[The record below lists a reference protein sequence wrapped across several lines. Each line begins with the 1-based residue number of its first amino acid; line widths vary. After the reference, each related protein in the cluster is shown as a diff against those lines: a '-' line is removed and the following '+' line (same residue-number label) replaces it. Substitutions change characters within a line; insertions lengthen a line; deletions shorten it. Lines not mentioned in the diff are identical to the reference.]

1 MSEYTEKLLEKYS
14 RGMATQTGTASK
26 TTDDTKSYAQ
36 KLLEKHIAKR
46 IAGTDTK
53 TINRVET
60 DDDFF
65 QKLRQ
70 DERFSGFNIYAAQQG
85 LSAYQRMKFE
95 GPTAA
100 EQQQKRIEQAAWAP
114 LADAIPNYW
123 RVVQQY
129 ANDTSWKEPTDK
141 WNDDQRN
148 AFGYLYAKDK
158 EQAFQYAQEINEA
171 INAAA
176 KEEKRQ
182 AVQEKATGGFWAGT
196 GDTAKAIV
204 AGMAGIGD
212 YVNDVAEYAAR
223 GRITEKG
230 DTLSSTEYS
239 DAVTSGISEHLNK
252 KYGTIDDSG
261 WAKIAQRTAAF
272 QSDGSVGDMSDL
284 VGHVGEKGRGVG
296 DVYGMGVSMG
306 TSMLSGHALGRVG
319 SLVQFFGSAAAS
331 AVDEAK
337 SRGASDAQALA
348 YGAALGASESLT
360 ELIPI
365 DNLLNMGA
373 AADLTGAMWNILK
386 QSGEEFLGEG
396 LNAIISNVA
405 DNYIMADKSNF
416 SILKQ
421 DYMSKGFSE
430 QEAGKEAWM
439 DLWGDIAFDA
449 ISGGITGAASAGIEM
464 GIQGVIQNRHYRKS
478 YDGSTAELVQ
488 QGIEAPK
495 DSLSHKLA
503 ESYHAKLNAGGSL
516 SGAEIRRLAKANE
529 QQFLSAEYDSIRDD
543 ASALLTDLGER
554 ENAVGI
560 ADIIAKKITKQKISK
575 AEQAV
580 LDHSSFGI
588 WVMDQL
594 SPETFNAEWA
604 ANRIVPMGIAA
615 HDYAARS
622 ENLREGGFIQPHSG
636 ILKQQATD
644 NSINATEIP
653 RNTTELAK
661 NATPEFKNSTEIAE
675 KSTPGGVIADPSAVD
690 GKKKATV
697 GATADKAE
705 AGVVEVS
712 DTHGTSQKTGRESA
726 GEKTVFV
733 STGETVKITRIA
745 SVGRN
750 GDMKLELS
758 DGSVVDASDVD
769 HSDEG
774 ESLIYSTI
782 ADLGAGVETS
792 NELLNIYRNN
802 PGGVSPGD
810 YAAGMMEA
818 FTYGQYHIPRNE
830 LAQNEAASALT
841 QVQRNTAYELGSHFS
856 GELVQSKEAN
866 IRRAKAAARAYE
878 ARMAA
883 KSDSSIITGKV
894 HFDRKGRTFSDA
906 QETGLKTME
915 QLSKLLGVEFHV
927 FESYE
932 KDGKRLYI
940 DENGREQTAPNG
952 WYDTKTGHIHID
964 LNAGSEGRGTV
975 TFTVAHELTH
985 HARQWAP
992 EKFDELAKAVIEL
1005 AYREQDISM
1014 AQLVQNQQYKT
1025 ALDGRE
1031 VSFDEAYEEV
1041 IADSMEGILADG
1053 NVLAELSELV
1063 REKDATLWEK
1073 IRDWFQKLAE
1083 DIRKMVESYKGFRP
1097 DTYEGRAVAELEGML
1112 PSLEGFYTDALLTA
1126 SENYRVS
1133 GGQKNT
1139 TQEGSKKNSF
1149 AGRDS
1154 ATADHS
1160 ALQRAEELARQ
1171 GVDNETIRQ
1180 KTGWYK
1186 GMDGKWRYEIDDS
1199 QIEISNDIIN
1209 YMRLGELIQHEKLFA
1224 AYPDLADIDVVF
1236 QSLDAGVSGSYHP
1249 QFDSI
1254 NLSYKLKNDPV
1265 GLKDT
1270 LVHEIQ
1276 HAIQHREG
1284 FTNGATAASW
1294 ERKIKAGFDS
1304 RRAADIRKAQETE
1317 RELRRIQEEEPEFYR
1332 DMVELDA
1339 MTPDLPRGEIN
1350 WETLEKIEDDPVEWQ
1365 RYDAR
1370 REELEAKYGDT
1381 KVWDMNDLLYQM
1393 EQAAKNVGRSGVEL
1407 YFDTAGEIEAR
1418 DASNRRSKTPEQRK
1432 SSPPRLGN
1440 EDTVFA
1446 EGNAPADDYIPGTV
1460 SEKEIA
1466 DNINAIA
1473 EMESVISI
1481 NGDEFKMGDGRL
1493 LTDVTAFFDSIGGS
1507 VYNSRLGDV
1516 YLRKRGVRHDLGHG
1530 MSDEKAASFAA
1541 IPAVLEHGQ
1550 VAGFVVNK
1558 GGKGFDSATVAAPIT
1573 IGNELYMMGVIV
1585 HRSNKENRFY
1595 VHDVVAI
1602 KEEAAPLITGTHNVG
1617 ETGGATSTIS
1627 IIRKILSV
1635 KAKQAEVNKKFSH
1648 RDSLQEKALE
1658 AARKENE
1665 KLKADV
1671 VRLKELVKLQGK
1683 VTGGTVFTEASMLT
1697 AARQLKK
1704 AADAKGD
1711 TGELVNLLKGFY
1723 RYTAE
1728 EKTLSWEGVQ
1738 KAVKPAVDWLV
1749 KNRRKYRTEYAQE
1762 VLKDI
1767 RGRSISFS
1775 EEQKTEAARYMGSF
1789 NDYRKS
1795 MFGSVKISR
1804 EGMSL
1809 DETWHELSRLHPGVF
1824 PEDTVPGDM
1833 PRMLTEIVE
1842 RMKNSYEH
1850 TLAYGEDMMRQEFLQ
1865 AILDSRW
1872 ELKTV
1877 QTVADRK
1884 QAEIEQLKAAHAKEM
1899 QEVRMSHQK
1908 SLTVLRQDHQESRNV
1923 ARDIRAKAEIRHK
1936 IRSTV
1941 KKLDSLLKSET
1952 KERHVPDSMK
1962 KAVADALSLL
1972 NDIELGT
1979 AEKRIQLL
1987 QAEIR
1992 ELEVKQEQAKG
2003 IGDQELAEALRAQ
2016 LDEKMLAMERYEKSG
2031 SRLAALKDAYAD
2043 IKNSKDPDIAAGY
2056 DAEVAGNLAELA
2068 ESIKGTSFQEM
2079 SKEQLQEVYDMYTM
2093 VLTRV
2098 RDANKQLGA
2107 RRGETLRENAE
2118 EVSRDIRR
2126 FGVSED
2132 LGVIAS
2138 AVRSGVR
2145 NFSWNELRPV
2155 DAFHRLGSEKLEQL
2169 YMDLVDGM
2177 AQRGQMVKEIGDFLE
2192 EARKKAGYRHFDLTT
2207 AETYATVDG
2216 KKMKLTLA
2224 EKMSIYAYSKR
2235 AQAFDHMAEGG
2246 FTYAKG
2252 LTYKGS
2258 DGKMKV
2264 REGKAETWRLSLEDL
2279 ENICTSLTA
2288 EQQEYVDT
2296 VQQFL
2301 SEFGKHGDKVNM
2313 ELYGI
2318 KLFNKED
2325 AYFPLKSD
2333 RDYRSSVETQ
2343 LNGTMT
2349 AASLKNVGMTKKT
2362 KPGANNPIVLDA
2374 FDHVVLSHLDE
2385 MVNYANLV
2393 LPLENLRR
2401 VLDYRTAPNEET
2413 EPTAMKALIGG
2424 VFGKEA
2430 QSYIEQFMVDANGTQ
2445 MSGGVKNPLET
2456 MFTRNK
2462 GMAVAAN
2469 LSVTIQQVSAV
2480 VRAAAE
2486 IAPQHLMWAA
2496 ENGKGTK
2503 LYDEMVKYAPIAIIK
2518 DMGGFD
2524 TGNNRSLEDYIGFE
2538 EAPNSAKKVWN
2549 SMQKLFGVG
2558 AETMDK
2564 VGWCLIWN
2572 GVKREVASRKQYKV
2586 NSEEFLQECG
2596 KRFTE
2601 VIVKTQVYDSVLSR
2615 SGFMRDKHGTMRY
2628 LTSFMGEPTVQ
2639 AGMVFRSHLDA
2650 ARAMKSGD
2658 RAAISHS
2665 MKKLVRTDAALV
2677 GALIVNGMLKSI
2689 PYAMRDDDEDEGY
2702 WGRWAKQFGSALSEL
2717 WKPWELLPVFRNVE
2731 DWWSGKTIEQPDTV
2745 LLGDLM
2751 QAGHRVYDVLRDEEK
2766 LGEMT
2771 AEDWYKLAQDL
2782 SGSLG
2787 NFLGVPVRNIWRDA
2801 EGIARA
2807 WKDATDGIDS
2817 DGMMLDAFWRGL
2829 AGDEKSKH
2837 EGIYDAL
2844 VNSDAAR
2851 LNALKATYKTDTAYE
2866 SAVRKALRLHDP
2878 RIKEMADARYEGD
2891 YDRLEA
2897 LSYEIEAEG
2906 VFDMETIQSAY
2917 EAERKAQA
2925 KERGYA
2931 AEEDNQEKEK
2941 NVSTVFS
2948 MEAYY
2953 AAIRSGNTEGIRV
2966 ARNALMEQKEQEYYL
2981 QHEAEASLENS
2992 VTGKVKREYLD
3003 EDISKADAIS
3013 ILTKYG
3019 GKTKEEAQ
3027 TEIKKWEFQ
3036 MKYHYAW
3043 GSRDRA
3049 YRSKSVS
3056 KSQLI
3061 AAVMDVEGASRE
3073 EAQSYIDFLELEM
3086 RNETVEITAAE
3097 ASRYLEDAQSRGIS
3111 ISRYIDYTN
3120 AQDNYINGLKSEAET
3135 KHLLMEVGQLTEE
3148 DAELQIK
3155 VYKWT
3160 AEGYEGVTAKAVQ
3173 EYEEHCAANNVPR
3186 EAYLHIR
3193 DFSNNTRN
3201 DVDPDTG
3208 RTVNYSAMKKVMAE
3222 IDKLSLS
3229 ADQKLAI
3236 ARSMGWSEKN
3246 IRKYK
3251 LW

>member
-1 MSEYTEKLLEKYS
+1 M
-14 RGMATQTGTASK
+14 
-26 TTDDTKSYAQ
+26 
-36 KLLEKHIAKR
+36 
-46 IAGTDTK
+46 
-53 TINRVET
+53 
-60 DDDFF
+60 
-65 QKLRQ
+65 
-70 DERFSGFNIYAAQQG
+70 
-85 LSAYQRMKFE
+85 
-95 GPTAA
+95 
-100 EQQQKRIEQAAWAP
+100 
-114 LADAIPNYW
+114 
-123 RVVQQY
+123 
-129 ANDTSWKEPTDK
+129 
-141 WNDDQRN
+141 
-148 AFGYLYAKDK
+148 
-158 EQAFQYAQEINEA
+158 
-171 INAAA
+171 
-176 KEEKRQ
+176 
-182 AVQEKATGGFWAGT
+182 
-196 GDTAKAIV
+196 

-464 GIQGVIQNRHYRKS
+464 GIRGVIQNRHYRKS

-575 AEQAV
+575 AEQAA

-636 ILKQQATD
+636 ILKQHATD

-675 KSTPGGVIADPSAVD
+675 KSTPSGVIAEPSAVD

-705 AGVVEVS
+705 AGVGEVS

-758 DGSVVDASDVD
+758 DGSVVDAADVD

-792 NELLNIYRNN
+792 NELLNVYRNN
-802 PGGVSPGD
+802 PGGVSPSD

-883 KSDSSIITGKV
+883 KSDSSIMTGKV

-1005 AYREQDISM
+1005 TYREQDISM
-1014 AQLVQNQQYKT
+1014 VQLVQNQQYKT

-1041 IADSMEGILADG
+1041 IADSMEGILTDG
-1053 NVLAELSELV
+1053 NVLTELSVLI

-1073 IRDWFQKLAE
+1073 IRDWFRKLAE
-1083 DIRKMVESYKGFRP
+1083 DIRKMVESYKGFSP

-1112 PSLEGFYTDALLTA
+1112 PALEGFYTDALLTA

-1133 GGQKNT
+1133 GGQKST
-1139 TQEGSKKNSF
+1139 SQEGGKKNSF

-1171 GVDNETIRQ
+1171 GVDN
-1180 KTGWYK
+1180 
-1186 GMDGKWRYEIDDS
+1186 
-1199 QIEISNDIIN
+1199 
-1209 YMRLGELIQHEKLFA
+1209 
-1224 AYPDLADIDVVF
+1224 
-1236 QSLDAGVSGSYHP
+1236 
-1249 QFDSI
+1249 
-1254 NLSYKLKNDPV
+1254 
-1265 GLKDT
+1265 
-1270 LVHEIQ
+1270 
-1276 HAIQHREG
+1276 
-1284 FTNGATAASW
+1284 
-1294 ERKIKAGFDS
+1294 
-1304 RRAADIRKAQETE
+1304 
-1317 RELRRIQEEEPEFYR
+1317 
-1332 DMVELDA
+1332 
-1339 MTPDLPRGEIN
+1339 
-1350 WETLEKIEDDPVEWQ
+1350 
-1365 RYDAR
+1365 
-1370 REELEAKYGDT
+1370 
-1381 KVWDMNDLLYQM
+1381 
-1393 EQAAKNVGRSGVEL
+1393 
-1407 YFDTAGEIEAR
+1407 
-1418 DASNRRSKTPEQRK
+1418 
-1432 SSPPRLGN
+1432 
-1440 EDTVFA
+1440 
-1446 EGNAPADDYIPGTV
+1446 
-1460 SEKEIA
+1460 
-1466 DNINAIA
+1466 
-1473 EMESVISI
+1473 
-1481 NGDEFKMGDGRL
+1481 
-1493 LTDVTAFFDSIGGS
+1493 
-1507 VYNSRLGDV
+1507 
-1516 YLRKRGVRHDLGHG
+1516 
-1530 MSDEKAASFAA
+1530 
-1541 IPAVLEHGQ
+1541 
-1550 VAGFVVNK
+1550 
-1558 GGKGFDSATVAAPIT
+1558 
-1573 IGNELYMMGVIV
+1573 
-1585 HRSNKENRFY
+1585 

-1795 MFGSVKISR
+1795 MFGSAKISR

-1833 PRMLTEIVE
+1833 PRMLAEIVE

-1884 QAEIEQLKAAHAKEM
+1884 QAEIEQLKAAHDKEM

-2126 FGVSED
+2126 FEVSED

-2702 WGRWAKQFGSALSEL
+2702 WERWAKQFGSALSEL

-2731 DWWSGKTIEQPDTV
+2731 NWWSGKTIEQPDTV

-2931 AEEDNQEKEK
+2931 VEEDNQEKEK

-2992 VTGKVKREYLD
+2992 VTGKVKGEYLD

-3120 AQDNYINGLKSEAET
+3120 AQDNYIDGVKSEAET
-3135 KHLLMEVGQLTEE
+3135 KRLLMEVGQLTEE

-3160 AEGYEGVTAKAVQ
+3160 AEGYEGVTVKAVQ
-3173 EYEEHCAANNVPR
+3173 EYEAHCAANNVPKD
-3186 EAYLHIR
+3186 AYLHIR

>member
-1 MSEYTEKLLEKYS
+1 MSDYFKKRKEQLGLSKAQSSDTPGGIVSSQNNGRGSYFNNRILELGLDKP
-14 RGMATQTGTASK
+14 
-26 TTDDTKSYAQ
+26 
-36 KLLEKHIAKR
+36 KR
-46 IAGTDTK
+46 IKMLVFDEET
-53 TINRVET
+53 VEEENE
-60 DDDFF
+60 FIR
-65 QKLRQ
+65 QLRQ
-70 DERFSGFNIYAAQQG
+70 DKRFADFDMNAAQRG
-85 LSAYQRMKFE
+85 LAAYQRMKFE

-196 GDTAKAIV
+196 GETAKAIV

-212 YVNDVAEYAAR
+212 YVNDVAEYVAR

-575 AEQAV
+575 AEQAA

-622 ENLREGGFIQPHSG
+622 ENLKEGGFIQPHSG
-636 ILKQQATD
+636 ILKQQASD

-653 RNTTELAK
+653 GNTTELAK
-661 NATPEFKNSTEIAE
+661 NATPEFRNSTETAE
-675 KSTPGGVIADPSAVD
+675 KSIPGGVIAESSTVD

-705 AGVVEVS
+705 AGVGEVS
-712 DTHGTSQKTGRESA
+712 DTHGASQKTGRESA
-726 GEKTVFV
+726 GEKTVLV

-758 DGSVVDASDVD
+758 DGSVVDAADVD
-769 HSDEG
+769 HADEG

-883 KSDSSIITGKV
+883 KSDSSVMTGKV

-1171 GVDNETIRQ
+1171 GVDN
-1180 KTGWYK
+1180 
-1186 GMDGKWRYEIDDS
+1186 
-1199 QIEISNDIIN
+1199 
-1209 YMRLGELIQHEKLFA
+1209 
-1224 AYPDLADIDVVF
+1224 
-1236 QSLDAGVSGSYHP
+1236 
-1249 QFDSI
+1249 
-1254 NLSYKLKNDPV
+1254 
-1265 GLKDT
+1265 
-1270 LVHEIQ
+1270 
-1276 HAIQHREG
+1276 
-1284 FTNGATAASW
+1284 
-1294 ERKIKAGFDS
+1294 
-1304 RRAADIRKAQETE
+1304 
-1317 RELRRIQEEEPEFYR
+1317 
-1332 DMVELDA
+1332 
-1339 MTPDLPRGEIN
+1339 
-1350 WETLEKIEDDPVEWQ
+1350 
-1365 RYDAR
+1365 
-1370 REELEAKYGDT
+1370 
-1381 KVWDMNDLLYQM
+1381 
-1393 EQAAKNVGRSGVEL
+1393 
-1407 YFDTAGEIEAR
+1407 
-1418 DASNRRSKTPEQRK
+1418 
-1432 SSPPRLGN
+1432 
-1440 EDTVFA
+1440 
-1446 EGNAPADDYIPGTV
+1446 
-1460 SEKEIA
+1460 
-1466 DNINAIA
+1466 
-1473 EMESVISI
+1473 
-1481 NGDEFKMGDGRL
+1481 
-1493 LTDVTAFFDSIGGS
+1493 
-1507 VYNSRLGDV
+1507 
-1516 YLRKRGVRHDLGHG
+1516 
-1530 MSDEKAASFAA
+1530 
-1541 IPAVLEHGQ
+1541 
-1550 VAGFVVNK
+1550 
-1558 GGKGFDSATVAAPIT
+1558 
-1573 IGNELYMMGVIV
+1573 
-1585 HRSNKENRFY
+1585 

-1795 MFGSVKISR
+1795 MFGSAKISK

-2702 WGRWAKQFGSALSEL
+2702 WERWAKQFGSALSEL

-2766 LGEMT
+2766 LGEIT

-2931 AEEDNQEKEK
+2931 VEEDNQEKEK

-2992 VTGKVKREYLD
+2992 VTGKVKGEYLD

-3086 RNETVEITAAE
+3086 SNETVEITAAE

-3120 AQDNYINGLKSEAET
+3120 AQDNYIDGVKSEAET
-3135 KHLLMEVGQLTEE
+3135 KRLLMEVGQLTEE

-3160 AEGYEGVTAKAVQ
+3160 AEGYEGVTVKAVQ
-3173 EYEEHCAANNVPR
+3173 EYEAHCAANNVPKD
-3186 EAYLHIR
+3186 AYLHIR
-3193 DFSNNTRN
+3193 NFSNNTKN
-3201 DVDPDTG
+3201 DVNPDTG

>member
-1 MSEYTEKLLEKYS
+1 MSDYFKKRKEQLGLSKAQSSDTPGGIVS
-14 RGMATQTGTASK
+14 SQNNDRG
-26 TTDDTKSYAQ
+26 SYFNNRISELGLD
-36 KLLEKHIAKR
+36 KPKHI
-46 IAGTDTK
+46 K
-53 TINRVET
+53 TLVFDEETVEEENE
-60 DDDFF
+60 FIR
-65 QKLRQ
+65 QLRQ
-70 DERFSGFNIYAAQQG
+70 DKRFADFDMNAAQRG
-85 LSAYQRMKFE
+85 LATYQRMKFE

-196 GDTAKAIV
+196 GETAKAIV

-261 WAKIAQRTAAF
+261 WAKIAQRTADF
-272 QSDGSVGDMSDL
+272 QSDGLVGDMSDL

-421 DYMSKGFSE
+421 DYMNKGFSE

-464 GIQGVIQNRHYRKS
+464 GIQGAIQNRHYRKS

-529 QQFLSAEYDSIRDD
+529 QQLLSAEYDSIRDD

-792 NELLNIYRNN
+792 NELLNVYRNN

-866 IRRAKAAARAYE
+866 VRRAKAAARAYE

-883 KSDSSIITGKV
+883 KSDSSVMTGKV

-1083 DIRKMVESYKGFRP
+1083 DIRKMVNAYKGYSP

-1160 ALQRAEELARQ
+1160 ALQRAEKLARQ
-1171 GVDNETIRQ
+1171 GVDN
-1180 KTGWYK
+1180 
-1186 GMDGKWRYEIDDS
+1186 
-1199 QIEISNDIIN
+1199 
-1209 YMRLGELIQHEKLFA
+1209 
-1224 AYPDLADIDVVF
+1224 
-1236 QSLDAGVSGSYHP
+1236 
-1249 QFDSI
+1249 
-1254 NLSYKLKNDPV
+1254 
-1265 GLKDT
+1265 
-1270 LVHEIQ
+1270 
-1276 HAIQHREG
+1276 
-1284 FTNGATAASW
+1284 
-1294 ERKIKAGFDS
+1294 
-1304 RRAADIRKAQETE
+1304 
-1317 RELRRIQEEEPEFYR
+1317 
-1332 DMVELDA
+1332 
-1339 MTPDLPRGEIN
+1339 
-1350 WETLEKIEDDPVEWQ
+1350 
-1365 RYDAR
+1365 
-1370 REELEAKYGDT
+1370 
-1381 KVWDMNDLLYQM
+1381 
-1393 EQAAKNVGRSGVEL
+1393 
-1407 YFDTAGEIEAR
+1407 
-1418 DASNRRSKTPEQRK
+1418 
-1432 SSPPRLGN
+1432 
-1440 EDTVFA
+1440 
-1446 EGNAPADDYIPGTV
+1446 
-1460 SEKEIA
+1460 
-1466 DNINAIA
+1466 
-1473 EMESVISI
+1473 
-1481 NGDEFKMGDGRL
+1481 
-1493 LTDVTAFFDSIGGS
+1493 
-1507 VYNSRLGDV
+1507 
-1516 YLRKRGVRHDLGHG
+1516 
-1530 MSDEKAASFAA
+1530 
-1541 IPAVLEHGQ
+1541 
-1550 VAGFVVNK
+1550 
-1558 GGKGFDSATVAAPIT
+1558 
-1573 IGNELYMMGVIV
+1573 
-1585 HRSNKENRFY
+1585 

-1635 KAKQAEVNKKFSH
+1635 KAKQVETGKKFSH
-1648 RDSLQEKALE
+1648 RDSNGTELTDAQIEYFRDSKVRDAEGNLLVVYHGTKAGGFNIFKYDKAVQTGTDFGEAFYFTSDREKAGGYSYDVTKDKRVAQYRKERDALRDRFLQTRSEADKKVFLSYKLDGKDLYDMINDEGYQTEGSEVKEVYLNLKNPLIADAGGKYYYEVYTDYFDLARKNGNDGIIVSNVIDNPRGEARPIDTYIAFRPEQIKNTDNLNPTDDPDIRYSQRDPLQEKALE

-1804 EGMSL
+1804 GGMSL
-1809 DETWHELSRLHPGVF
+1809 DETWHELSQLHPGVF

-2079 SKEQLQEVYDMYTM
+2079 SKEQVQEVYDMYTM

-2349 AASLKNVGMTKKT
+2349 ATSLKNVGMTKKT

-2572 GVKREVASRKQYKV
+2572 GVKREVASRKQHKV

-2702 WGRWAKQFGSALSEL
+2702 WERWAKQFGSALSEL

-2992 VTGKVKREYLD
+2992 VTGKVKGEYLD

-3120 AQDNYINGLKSEAET
+3120 AQDNYLDGVKSEAET
-3135 KHLLMEVGQLTEE
+3135 KRLLMEVGQLTEE

-3160 AEGYEGVTAKAVQ
+3160 AEGYEGVTVKAVQ
-3173 EYEEHCAANNVPR
+3173 EYEAHCAANNVPR

>member
-1 MSEYTEKLLEKYS
+1 MSEYTDKLLEKYS
-14 RGMATQTGTASK
+14 RGRVMQTDTSGK
-26 TTDDTKSYAQ
+26 TTGNAKSYAQ
-36 KLLEKHIAKR
+36 KLLEKHSARR
-46 IAGTDTK
+46 IAGAEAK
-53 TINRVET
+53 NVNGVENNNA
-60 DDDFF
+60 FL

-85 LSAYQRMKFE
+85 WDAFRQSKAKEDFIDQSYYDAVRRYAGLDPDASL
-95 GPTAA
+95 PTAGIN
-100 EQQQKRIEQAAWAP
+100 QM
-114 LADAIPNYW
+114 ADIFRA
-123 RVVQQY
+123 
-129 ANDTSWKEPTDK
+129 DTSWQEP
-141 WNDDQRN
+141 DDRWDDDLRN
-148 AFGYLYAKDK
+148 AFGYLYSKDK
-158 EQAFQYAQEINEA
+158 AQAFRYAQEVNEA
-171 INAAA
+171 MNKTA
-176 KEEKRQ
+176 KEEQRK
-182 AVQEKATGGFWAGT
+182 AVQERATSGFLAGT
-196 GDTAKAIV
+196 VESGKAV
-204 AGMAGIGD
+204 LAGMAGIGD
-212 YVNDVAEYAAR
+212 YLSDVAEFTGR
-223 GRITEKG
+223 GKITEKG
-230 DTLSSTEYS
+230 NSLSLTEYS

-252 KYGTIDDSG
+252 EFGTLDGSG
-261 WAKIAQRTAAF
+261 WKKIADQAAQF
-272 QSDGSVGDMSDL
+272 QKTGTVGDMSDL
-284 VGHVGEKGRGVG
+284 PEHIAEDGHGMG
-296 DVYGMGVSMG
+296 DIYGMGISMA

-337 SRGASDAQALA
+337 MRGATDEQALA
-348 YGAALGASESLT
+348 MGFASGASESLT

-373 AADLTGAMWNILK
+373 AANLKGALWSVLK

-396 LNAIISNVA
+396 ANAIITTLA
-405 DNYIMADKSNF
+405 DSWIMADKSNF
-416 SILKQ
+416 AVLKQ
-421 DYMSKGFSE
+421 DYMKKGLSE
-430 QEAGKEAWM
+430 EEAEKEACK
-439 DLWGDIAFDA
+439 DLWEDIAFDA
-449 ISGGITGAASAGIEM
+449 ISGAITGAGSAGVEM
-464 GIQGVIQNRHYRKS
+464 GIQGVVQNQHYRKAYS
-478 YDGSTAELVQ
+478 DSSAALVQ
-488 QGIEAPK
+488 QGLDAPK
-495 DSLSHKLA
+495 DSLSHTLA
-503 ESYHAKLNAGGSL
+503 ESYQAKLNAGGSL
-516 SGAEIRRLAKANE
+516 SGAEIRRLVKANE
-529 QQFLSAEYDSIRDD
+529 QQHLSAEYDAIRDT
-543 ASALLTDLGER
+543 ASELLTALGET
-554 ENAVGI
+554 ENVVGI
-560 ADIIAKKITKQKISK
+560 ADTIAKKVTKQKVSK
-575 AEQAV
+575 AEQAAF
-580 LDHSSFGI
+580 DHSSFGI

-594 SPETFNAEWA
+594 APETFSAEWA
-604 ANRIVPMGIAA
+604 ADRIVPMRVVAQ
-615 HDYAARS
+615 DYAERS
-622 ENLREGGFIQPHSG
+622 DNLKDGGFIQPRSD
-636 ILKQQATD
+636 ILKQQAID
-644 NSINATEIP
+644 NARNATEAP
-653 RNTTELAK
+653 GNATAKEPLTTGLAK
-661 NATPEFKNSTEIAE
+661 NATPELRNTTETEEKPTPDGVAE
-675 KSTPGGVIADPSAVD
+675 ESSAV
-690 GKKKATV
+690 
-697 GATADKAE
+697 ADKMSATEEAIAQESGEAE
-705 AGVVEVS
+705 NDPDKNASKPVEGDAPQV
-712 DTHGTSQKTGRESA
+712 
-726 GEKTVFV
+726 
-733 STGETVKITRIA
+733 TRIA

-758 DGSVVDASDVD
+758 DGSVVDVAEADYAD
-769 HSDEG
+769 DG

-792 NELLNIYRNN
+792 NELLNVYRND
-802 PGGVSPGD
+802 PGGVSPSD

-818 FTYGQYHIPRNE
+818 FTYGQYHIPRYE

-841 QVQRNTAYELGSHFS
+841 EVQRNTAYELGSHFG

-866 IRRAKAAARAYE
+866 IRRAKAAARAHE

-883 KSDSSIITGKV
+883 RVDSSAVTGKV

-940 DENGREQTAPNG
+940 DENGKEQTAPNG
-952 WYDTKTGHIHID
+952 WYDTQNGHIHID

-975 TFTVAHELTH
+975 VFTVAHELTH

-992 EKFDELAKAVIEL
+992 EKFDELAKSVIEL
-1005 AYREQDISM
+1005 AYREQDISI
-1014 AQLVQNQQYKT
+1014 AQLVQNQRDKA
-1025 ALDGRE
+1025 ALGGRDL
-1031 VSFDEAYEEV
+1031 SFDEAYEEV
-1041 IADSMEGILADG
+1041 IADSMEGILTDG
-1053 NVLAELSELV
+1053 NVLTELSDLI

-1073 IRDWFQKLAE
+1073 IRDWFRKLAE
-1083 DIRKMVESYKGFRP
+1083 DIRKMVDSYKGFRP

-1112 PSLEGFYTDALLTA
+1112 PALEGFYTDALLTV

-1139 TQEGSKKNSF
+1139 TQEGGKKNSF

-1171 GVDNETIRQ
+1171 GVGNETIRQ

-1199 QIEISNDIIN
+1199 QMEISNDIIN
-1209 YMRLGELIQHEKLFA
+1209 YMQLGELIQHEKLFE

-1236 QSLDAGVSGSYHP
+1236 QSLDTGVSGSYHP

-1265 GLKDT
+1265 GLKDA

-1304 RRAADIRKAQETE
+1304 RRAADIRKAQETK

-1339 MTPDLPRGEIN
+1339 MTPDLPRGEID

-1418 DASNRRSKTPEQRK
+1418 DASNRRSKTLEQRK

-1446 EGNAPADDYIPGTV
+1446 EGNAPADDYIPG
-1460 SEKEIA
+1460 
-1466 DNINAIA
+1466 DIA
-1473 EMESVISI
+1473 ESELENGINEVAEMSPISAISGTEFTTEGRTLLDDVDRFFKSV
-1481 NGDEFKMGDGRL
+1481 
-1493 LTDVTAFFDSIGGS
+1493 GGQ

-1516 YLRKRGVRHDLGHG
+1516 NLTRRGVKDSLAHG
-1530 MSDEKAASFAA
+1530 MTPQKAAAFSA
-1541 IPAVLEHGQ
+1541 ILDVLRNGK
-1550 VAGFVVNK
+1550 VVGFEKNWK
-1558 GGKGFDSATVAAPIT
+1558 HRGYDSATIAAPIT
-1573 IGNELYMMGVIV
+1573 IDGEEYLMAVVV
-1585 HRSNKENRFY
+1585 HRSNSANRFY
-1595 VHDVVAI
+1595 VHDVFTAK
-1602 KEEAAPLITGTHNVG
+1602 KEATPFMTGTQNLG
-1617 ETGGATSTIS
+1617 EPGGATSTIS

-1749 KNRRKYRTEYAQE
+1749 KKRRKYRTEYAQE

-1908 SLTVLRQDHQESRNV
+1908 SLTVLRQDHQESRNA

-2003 IGDQELAEALRAQ
+2003 IGDQELAEAMQAQ

-2207 AETYATVDG
+2207 AETYTTVDG

-2264 REGKAETWRLSLEDL
+2264 HEGKAETWRLSLEDL

-2702 WGRWAKQFGSALSEL
+2702 WERWAKQFGSALSEL

-2931 AEEDNQEKEK
+2931 AEEDAQEEEK
-2941 NVSTVFS
+2941 DVSTVFS

-2981 QHEAEASLENS
+2981 RHEAEASLESS
-2992 VTGKVKREYLD
+2992 VTGKVKGEYLD

-3097 ASRYLEDAQSRGIS
+3097 ASRYLEEAQSRGIS

-3120 AQDNYINGLKSEAET
+3120 AQDNYIDGVKSEAET
-3135 KHLLMEVGQLTEE
+3135 KRLLMEVGQLTEE

-3160 AEGYEGVTAKAVQ
+3160 IEGYEGVTAKAVQ
-3173 EYEEHCAANNVPR
+3173 EYEVHCAASNVPKD
-3186 EAYLHIR
+3186 AYLHIR
-3193 DFSNNTRN
+3193 DFSNNTKN
-3201 DVDPDTG
+3201 DVNPDTG

-3229 ADQKLAI
+3229 DDQKTAI
-3236 ARSMGWSEKN
+3236 ARSMGWPEKN

-3251 LW
+3251 PW